1 MNTHL
6 WAFLQSREEPDGIY
20 PVAQVDGEDGLL
32 PLLQEENDHEG
43 EGVGG
48 DAALSLAVDVA
59 QLQEGKGSLG
69 VSHGPP
75 AASATSRRRPYPC
88 PVAEG
93 QHQGNQPGLQL
104 RQSCQVVGG
113 QAGHVVAGGHL
124 TEQAAAGK
132 PTVHKSSYGLFNH
145 RDGRHRCGEGG

>member
-59 QLQEGKGSLG
+59 QLQEGKRSLG
-69 VSHGPP
+69 VSHGPTSSVCHQQEAPLPVPSGGRP
-75 AASATSRRRPYPC
+75 A
-88 PVAEG
+88 
-93 QHQGNQPGLQL
+93 PGEP
-104 RQSCQVVGG
+104 
-113 QAGHVVAGGHL
+113 AWAP
-124 TEQAAAGK
+124 A
-132 PTVHKSSYGLFNH
+132 
-145 RDGRHRCGEGG
+145 